1 MHALWQVEI
10 QSMASCLEN
19 KTKLI
24 PEAEVDKLA
33 PR

>member
-1 MHALWQVEI
+1 
-10 QSMASCLEN
+10 MASCLEN

-33 PR
+33 PRWKSDESE